1 MATRLPRLGS
11 SHTVASMISFVAEIL
26 RWYECQ
32 CCAVE
37 RGKDETTAEPGLRLT
52 GLTARF

>member
-1 MATRLPRLGS
+1 MATRLPLLGS
-11 SHTVASMISFVAEIL
+11 SHTVASMISLVAEIL